1 MTLLDEAPAPVADA
15 PEQPLHPRVVALW
28 RIGAA
33 LWWAFLTA
41 ASVAATFVVERT
53 PWLALPVALAG
64 VVWVVVVPPFQY
76 RHFRYRMSD
85 LDLRI
90 MHGWLWRSVSVVM
103 HSRIQHVDT
112 HQGPVER
119 MLGLA
124 TVVAYTAGSVGARVA
139 IPGLAAP
146 EADVLRERLAAVS
159 GTDDGV

>member
-15 PEQPLHPRVVALW
+15 PAQLLHPRVVTLW
-28 RIGAA
+28 RIAA
-33 LWWAFLTA
+33 AVWCAFLTA
-41 ASVAATFVVERT
+41 ASVVATLIFEKS

-64 VVWVVVVPPFQY
+64 MAWVVVVPPFQY
-76 RHFRYRMSD
+76 RHFRYRISD
-85 LDLRI
+85 VDLRI
-90 MHGWLWRSVSVVM
+90 MHGWLWQSVSVVM

-139 IPGLAAP
+139 IPGLAAS